1 MKSLSDYIKEFFIT
15 EMSIKLG
22 EFRKKNEGIINQVI
36 ENWCLVK
43 WCDDNP
49 NELTSKSLR
58 NHWASELIGHMKSI
72 VNTKLKSGRKDKA
85 LKNLMIDTMELDD
98 IAVVSRIIR
107 DKFNKEGL
115 SKYVNKMSF
124 ECSKHIEEI
133 CSVLSGTEE
142 DVEEY
147 IKGEIS

>member
-1 MKSLSDYIKEFFIT
+1 MKSLSDCIKEFFIT
-15 EMSIKLG
+15 EMAIKLG
-22 EFRKKNEGIINQVI
+22 EFRKKTEEIISQVI

-49 NELTSKSLR
+49 YEITSKKLR

-72 VNTKLKSGRKDKA
+72 VDIKLKSSRKDKA

-98 IAVVSRIIR
+98 HNEISNVIR
-107 DKFNKEGL
+107 KKFSEEGL
-115 SKYVNKMSF
+115 AKYVNKISF
-124 ECSKHIEEI
+124 ECADHIEEI
-133 CSVLSGTEE
+133 CNILSGTRE

-147 IKGEIS
+147 VRGEIG